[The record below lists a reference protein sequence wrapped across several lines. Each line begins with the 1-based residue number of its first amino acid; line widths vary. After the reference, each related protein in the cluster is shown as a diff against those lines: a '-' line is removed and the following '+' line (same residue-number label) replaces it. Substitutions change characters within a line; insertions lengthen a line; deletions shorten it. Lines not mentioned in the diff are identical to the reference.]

1 MPLMNSV
8 KQLSRNYHPRDS
20 GYHSLSPGKI
30 HDIFKCRQALGERMP
45 LY

>member
-8 KQLSRNYHPRDS
+8 KWLNTNYHPRDL
-20 GYHSLSPGKI
+20 GYHSLLTWKI